1 MHLGQIISYLYFF
14 QVCNCVCSGDR
25 PRLPETLSQPLS
37 DLIQKCWHQTPSER
51 PTCAT
56 ILQTLAKLSFPDNWK
71 ALLGTSNTNVNQE
84 DTNGTTANGNDDKLN
99 VIAEDI
105 EVTDHGKLDNVGYTS
120 TTNIDHNVDLDES
133 DGSPRP
139 PIFSR
144 SISAPIPTP
153 PPPPPMPKP
162 CSIFVAPNII
172 TPDPGKRCGIIDSSG
187 GYGFG
192 ITTEEI
198 QRQKKMLKSRIR

>member
-1 MHLGQIISYLYFF
+1 M
-14 QVCNCVCSGDR
+14 CSGNR

-71 ALLGTSNTNVNQE
+71 ALLGTSNANVNQE
-84 DTNGTTANGNDDKLN
+84 ETNGAAAMGNDDKLN
-99 VIAEDI
+99 VIVEGI
-105 EVTDHGKLDNVGYTS
+105 EITDNGKLANVGS
-120 TTNIDHNVDLDES
+120 SSPRHDESNIDLDES
-133 DGSPRP
+133 EGSLRA

-162 CSIFVAPNII
+162 CSIFVSPNII
-172 TPDPGKRCGIIDSSG
+172 IPDQGKKCGLIDSSG